1 MSDDTSSI
9 DPVHPSR
16 PEMEDIK
23 AAVSETIKELHEA
36 QAVKIKK
43 PETLQGWLWTI
54 GAIGGFIAF
63 IVSTIIYLD
72 SISQHHKLPVH
83 PGAQEIIEEI
93 KHMNRQHALDTE
105 VHRSEEH
112 LQLQILRET
121 RPIQE
126 DIHLIKE
133 DVRSIQTKVDI
144 LIDRQERE
152 R

>member
-1 MSDDTSSI
+1 MRHITSKYYILKKGLVYLLLVLFPILSF
-9 DPVHPSR
+9 
-16 PEMEDIK
+16 
-23 AAVSETIKELHEA
+23 A
-36 QAVKIKK
+36 QNG
-43 PETLQGWLWTI
+43 PWEI

-63 IVSTIIYLD
+63 IASTIIYLD
-72 SISQHHKLPVH
+72 SISQHHKLPAH

-133 DVRSIQTKVDI
+133 IKD
-144 LIDRQERE
+144 
-152 R
+152 